1 MQCLCTRCLKE
12 FSWQDL
18 CRCSLQ
24 ELSWQDLCKEP
35 LGKISTNLYA
45 MSPCKISVQAPYKRS
60 LGKAC
65 CRDRCAI
72 SFWELSWQDLRKRP
86 LGKISVLYKISMGVS
101 VQDLSV
107 ARSLRKLPRKGRL
120 AKISGRDLT
129 RPKCWE
135 GCASNLKIRTAPQQ
149 ERSERRKWREGCA
162 RGLRATV
169 SCRTCVKNGRWG
181 SFCAVMVTK
190 FAERPGYHLEWA
202 PGLNT
207 YRKNPPVWPHCLGK
221 NTAQVGSFRGW
232 LAVYWTRVGFV
243 QGVGVLRLALL
254 LWIRIVLPFL

>member
-1 MQCLCTRCLKE
+1 MPKRVLLARSLQRT
-12 FSWQDL
+12 SWQDFNKSL
-18 CRCSLQ
+18 CNVSV
-24 ELSWQDLCKEP
+24 QDLHKRS
-35 LGKISTNLYA
+35 LG
-45 MSPCKISVQAPYKRS
+45 KISVQAPYKRS

-86 LGKISVLYKISMGVS
+86 LGKISVLYKISIGVS

-107 ARSLRKLPRKGRL
+107 ARSLRKLPRKGR
-120 AKISGRDLT
+120 DL
-129 RPKCWE
+129 RGP
-135 GCASNLKIRTAPQQ
+135 
-149 ERSERRKWREGCA
+149 KWREGCA

-169 SCRTCVKNGRWG
+169 SCGTSVKNGRWG
-181 SFCAVMVTK
+181 SFCAVRVTK

-254 LWIRIVLPFL
+254 SGIRIVLPFL

>member
-1 MQCLCTRCLKE
+1 MPKRVLLARSLQRT
-12 FSWQDL
+12 SWQDFNKSL
-18 CRCSLQ
+18 CNVSV
-24 ELSWQDLCKEP
+24 QDLHKRS
-35 LGKISTNLYA
+35 LG
-45 MSPCKISVQAPYKRS
+45 KISVQAPYKRS

-86 LGKISVLYKISMGVS
+86 LGKISVLYKISIGVS

-149 ERSERRKWREGCA
+149 ERSERPKVA
-162 RGLRATV
+162 RGLRERSPGHRFV
-169 SCRTCVKNGRWG
+169 RDFRQKRKMRELLCCKGHQIRRTPWIPPRM
-181 SFCAVMVTK
+181 SS
-190 FAERPGYHLEWA
+190 RP
-202 PGLNT
+202 
-207 YRKNPPVWPHCLGK
+207 
-221 NTAQVGSFRGW
+221 
-232 LAVYWTRVGFV
+232 
-243 QGVGVLRLALL
+243 
-254 LWIRIVLPFL
+254 